1 MKLRRSL
8 CSILF
13 LLSLFCLLPAAHADS
28 WLPPKPSVTYE
39 SLNGDARFIVT
50 ASPRSNALIA
60 CHGAALIKSNG
71 SEWRQLWNKSLQ
83 NQLSP
88 VTAVVANGGWRIV
101 TFDNYYSVGFGDE
114 VIVFYNETGD
124 LIKKYSLEDLL
135 SKEEL
140 DRVPRSVSSRWWRNR
155 VHLDEALGL
164 LIVDV
169 VQSYGDKRSIKSISF
184 DLGNGG
190 ILSP

>member
-1 MKLRRSL
+1 MRLHYPL
-8 CSILF
+8 CLVVF
-13 LLSLFCLLPAAHADS
+13 VLGLFCLLPAAHADS

-50 ASPRSNALIA
+50 ASPRSDSLIA
-60 CHGAALIKSNG
+60 CRGAAWIKSSG
-71 SEWRQLWNKSLQ
+71 SEWRQLWDKPLQ

-101 TFDNYYSVGFGDE
+101 TFDNYYSVGYGDE

-124 LIKKYSLEDLL
+124 LIKKYALEDLL

-140 DRVPRSVSSRWWRNR
+140 DRVPRSVSSRWWRSR
-155 VHLDEALGL
+155 VRLDETLGVL
-164 LIVDV
+164 TVDV
-169 VQSYGDKRSIKSISF
+169 VQSYADKRSLKSISF

>member
-1 MKLRRSL
+1 MRLRDSL
-8 CSILF
+8 FSLFF
-13 LLSLFCLLPAAHADS
+13 LLTLICLLPAAHADS

-60 CHGAALIKSNG
+60 CHGAAWIKNNG
-71 SEWRQLWNKSLQ
+71 SEWRQLWDKPLQ
-83 NQLSP
+83 NRLSP
-88 VTAVVANGGWRIV
+88 VTAVVANGGWR
-101 TFDNYYSVGFGDE
+101 
-114 VIVFYNETGD
+114 
-124 LIKKYSLEDLL
+124 IKKYSLEDLL

>member
-1 MKLRRSL
+1 MRLRYPL
-8 CSILF
+8 CLVVF
-13 LLSLFCLLPAAHADS
+13 VLGLFCLLPAAYADS

-50 ASPRSNALIA
+50 ASPRSDSLIA
-60 CHGAALIKSNG
+60 CRGAAWIKSSDN
-71 SEWRQLWNKSLQ
+71 EWRQLWDKPLQ
-83 NQLSP
+83 NRLSP

-101 TFDNYYSVGFGDE
+101 TFDNYYSVGYGDE

-124 LIKKYSLEDLL
+124 LIKKYALEDLL

-140 DRVPRSVSSRWWRNR
+140 DRVPRSVSSRWWRSQVR
-155 VHLDEALGL
+155 LDEALGVL
-164 LIVDV
+164 TVDV
-169 VQSYGDKRSIKSISF
+169 VQSYADKRSIKSISF

-190 ILSP
+190 ILSR

>member
-50 ASPRSNALIA
+50 ASPRSDSLIA
-60 CHGAALIKSNG
+60 CRAAAWLKSSG
-71 SEWRQLWNKSLQ
+71 SEWRKLWDKPLQ
-83 NQLSP
+83 NRLSP

-101 TFDNYYSVGFGDE
+101 TFDNYYSVGYGDE
-114 VIVFYNETGD
+114 VIIFYNETGD
-124 LIKKYSLEDLL
+124 LIKKYALEDLL

-140 DRVPRSVSSRWWRNR
+140 DRVPRSVSSRWWRSQVR
-155 VHLDEALGL
+155 LDEALGVL
-164 LIVDV
+164 TVDV
-169 VQSYGDKRSIKSISF
+169 VQSYADKRSIKSISF

>member
-1 MKLRRSL
+1 MRLRYPL
-8 CSILF
+8 CLVVF
-13 LLSLFCLLPAAHADS
+13 VLGLFCLLPAAYADS

-60 CHGAALIKSNG
+60 CHGAAWIKSNG
-71 SEWRQLWNKSLQ
+71 SEWRQLWNKPLQ

-101 TFDNYYSVGFGDE
+101 TFDNFYSVGYGAE
-114 VIVFYNETGD
+114 VIVFYNEAGD

>member
-1 MKLRRSL
+1 M
-8 CSILF
+8 
-13 LLSLFCLLPAAHADS
+13 D
-28 WLPPKPSVTYE
+28 KP
-39 SLNGDARFIVT
+39 
-50 ASPRSNALIA
+50 
-60 CHGAALIKSNG
+60 
-71 SEWRQLWNKSLQ
+71 LQ
-83 NQLSP
+83 NRLSP

-155 VHLDEALGL
+155 VRLDDTLGVL
-164 LIVDV
+164 SVDV

>member
-1 MKLRRSL
+1 MRLRYSL
-8 CSILF
+8 SLVVF
-13 LLSLFCLLPAAHADS
+13 VLGLFCLLPAAYADS

-50 ASPRSNALIA
+50 ASGRTNSLVGCRGALLVKNDGGQW
-60 CHGAALIKSNG
+60 H
-71 SEWRQLWNKSLQ
+71 QLWDKPLQ
-83 NQLSP
+83 NRLSP

-101 TFDNYYSVGFGDE
+101 TFDNYYSVGYGAE
-114 VIVFYNETGD
+114 VIVFYNEAGD

-155 VHLDEALGL
+155 VRLDDTLGVL
-164 LIVDV
+164 SVDV

>member
-1 MKLRRSL
+1 MRLRYPL
-8 CSILF
+8 CLVVF
-13 LLSLFCLLPAAHADS
+13 VLGLFCLLPAAYADS

-50 ASPRSNALIA
+50 ASPRSDSLIN
-60 CHGAALIKSNG
+60 CRGAAWIKSSD
-71 SEWRQLWNKSLQ
+71 SEWRQLWDKPLQ
-83 NQLSP
+83 NRLSP

-101 TFDNYYSVGFGDE
+101 TFDNYYSVGYGDE

-124 LIKKYSLEDLL
+124 LIKKYSLENLL

-155 VHLDEALGL
+155 VHLDEALGV
-164 LIVDV
+164 LIVDA
-169 VQSYGDKRSIKSISF
+169 VQSYGDKRSLKSISF
-184 DLGNGG
+184 NLADGG
-190 ILSP
+190 ILSR

>member
-1 MKLRRSL
+1 MRLRYPL
-8 CSILF
+8 CSLFF
-13 LLSLFCLLPAAHADS
+13 LLTFLCLLPAAHADS

-50 ASPRSNALIA
+50 ASSRSDSLIA
-60 CHGAALIKSNG
+60 CRGAAWIKSGG
-71 SEWRQLWNKSLQ
+71 SEWRQLWDKPLQ
-83 NQLSP
+83 NRLSP

-101 TFDNYYSVGFGDE
+101 TFDNYYSVGYGDE

-124 LIKKYSLEDLL
+124 LIKKYALEDLL

-140 DRVPRSVSSRWWRNR
+140 DRVPRSVSSRWWRSQVR
-155 VHLDEALGL
+155 LDEALGVL
-164 LIVDV
+164 TVDV
-169 VQSYGDKRSIKSISF
+169 VQSYADKRSIKSISF

-190 ILSP
+190 ILSR